1 MDFDA
6 TEEQA
11 SEHGIRNGSILETT
25 PHILG
30 HSSCF
35 PASGW
40 RWHFSHRRTLQNS
53 KRRSLKQWPGG
64 GSWIWVQVGQC
75 IGSLVEDVLFCG
87 NALIKTFYC
96 FLLHQKVA
104 VKLLSKLRTCGTA
117 VAAVASKTW
126 ATTGGQHSSW
136 TKVRW
141 TVGQWG
147 QTSMLD
153 CC

>member
-1 MDFDA
+1 MFSEWMTLTFFTPLENAAEFEPKVVEAVAWWWELDMCAGA
-6 TEEQA
+6 T
-11 SEHGIRNGSILETT
+11 R
-25 PHILG
+25 P
-30 HSSCF
+30 
-35 PASGW
+35 
-40 RWHFSHRRTLQNS
+40 LQ
-53 KRRSLKQWPGG
+53 
-64 GSWIWVQVGQC
+64 QC

-117 VAAVASKTW
+117 VASKTW

-141 TVGQWG
+141 TVGQ
-147 QTSMLD
+147 
-153 CC
+153 